1 MKHVVS
7 RLQELYSPNR
17 LSATTGS
24 ISIISTCSN
33 TEPSRERGSWMNFK
47 VNLTFPLKLL
57 QMVKAKNKN
66 NLSIR
71 YERTMPSSAN
81 LTGIPYRLHVLIIM
95 KIVIRY
101 RNNLL
106 VVQVLITRLQLL
118 NGWLRYNCLRLVAE
132 GHTLIPTPPGVFN
145 VSVIKTNAFSSAIYI
160 IKTSVCRKRWIL
172 YVVRY
177 RRHPGASRDFPG
189 CPSA

>member
-1 MKHVVS
+1 
-7 RLQELYSPNR
+7 
-17 LSATTGS
+17 
-24 ISIISTCSN
+24 
-33 TEPSRERGSWMNFK
+33 
-47 VNLTFPLKLL
+47 
-57 QMVKAKNKN
+57 
-66 NLSIR
+66 
-71 YERTMPSSAN
+71 MPSSAN

-177 RRHPGASRDFPG
+177 RRHPGASRDFLG
-189 CPSA
+189 CLSA